1 MAFTSLTGPSTV
13 TPANRAETSLGDGDK
28 RFKSLAHLQHLNRI
42 NDLLRGVERKILYD
56 TINHHFDRRTCITYT
71 RRDGEIV
78 EAEIET
84 QVLTGEPISR
94 DPGNMGSNIRA
105 ARFPINS
112 RDTMHGAIGR
122 RSSMN
127 DSDRYDSLGEHHW
140 NIPVRGHELVTLID
154 MLRHYAE
161 LWAEQRGKK
170 NDSIILKFV
179 PGIGSDLTP
188 KEAMLY
194 DMACSLIGM
203 DQLL

>member
-1 MAFTSLTGPSTV
+1 MAFTSLTAPNTV
-13 TPANRAETSLGDGDK
+13 IPANQDEASLGDSLEGR

-42 NDLLRGVERKILYD
+42 NDLLRGIERKILHD
-56 TINHHFDRRTCITYT
+56 TINQHFDRRTRITYT
-71 RRDGEIV
+71 RRGGEII

-84 QVLTGEPISR
+84 HVLTGSR
-94 DPGNMGSNIRA
+94 DPGNMGPNIRA
-105 ARFPINS
+105 ARFPING
-112 RDTMHGAIGR
+112 RDTMHGAISGR
-122 RSSMN
+122 ASMN
-127 DSDRYDSLGEHHW
+127 DNDRYDSLGEHHW
-140 NIPVRGHELVTLID
+140 SIPVRGHELVALID

-170 NDSIILKFV
+170 NDSVILEFA
-179 PGIGSDLTP
+179 PGISSDLTP